1 MQYYRSQTTFLPP
14 VQRMLVDSLT
24 ALEVHG
30 RVVCGWILQ
39 QAIRQHT
46 PRRSGRMWL
55 RCKVLGARF
64 ARGGR
69 IKVLVGWLRRDFPRG
84 KFYPLFLGE
93 GTGIYGREK
102 RVIVAKK
109 KIGRKAIQTP
119 VIRYQYKGSWIT
131 VKSIRGI
138 KPRKMLE
145 KGYRT
150 ARPQLIRA
158 LSMAAVTAMRARV
171 TTRGARVIAGGAE

>member
-1 MQYYRSQTTFLPP
+1 MYRSQVTYLPP
-14 VQRMLVDSLT
+14 IERMLVDGLS
-24 ALEVHG
+24 ALEIHG
-30 RVVCGWILQ
+30 RVICGWILQ

-46 PRRSGRMWL
+46 PRRSGYMWL

-64 ARGGR
+64 IRGGR
-69 IKVLVGWLRRDFPRG
+69 VKVLVGWLRRDFPRG

-93 GTGIYGREK
+93 GTGVYGRE
-102 RVIVAKK
+102 RRRIVAKK
-109 KIGRKAIQTP
+109 KVRRKVIQTP
-119 VIRYQYKGSWIT
+119 VLRYQYQGSWVT
-131 VKSIRGI
+131 VKSTQGI

-158 LSMAAVTAMRARV
+158 LSMTATMAMRARV

>member
-1 MQYYRSQTTFLPP
+1 MQYYRSQVTYLPP
-14 VQRMLVDSLT
+14 VKEMLVDGLS

-30 RVVCGWILQ
+30 KVICGWILQ

-46 PRRSGRMWL
+46 PRRSGYMWL

-64 ARGGR
+64 VRGGR
-69 IKVLVGWLRRDFPRG
+69 VKVLVGWLRRDFPRG

-93 GTGIYGREK
+93 GTGIYGRE
-102 RVIVAKK
+102 RRTIVAKK
-109 KIGRKAIQTP
+109 KVGRKVVQSP
-119 VIRYQYKGSWIT
+119 VIRYQYRGSWVT
-131 VKSIRGI
+131 VKSVQGV

-150 ARPQLIRA
+150 AKPQLIRA
-158 LSMAAVTAMRARV
+158 LSMTATSAMRARV
-171 TTRGARVIAGGAE
+171 TTRGAKIIAG